1 MRRLMQ
7 LLFPLLLV
15 PTLAGCSQINA
26 LAPVGGDKI
35 TSVRNAV
42 YDVLMQQQVEVLVAP
57 TCATV
62 EAGFTCTGSTVSNGK
77 IVAEASGTAPFTLV
91 IKVDGVEIFEGTAQ
105 SVLDQA
111 VLEGS

>member
-1 MRRLMQ
+1 MKRLVQ
-7 LLFPLLLV
+7 IVFPLLLV
-15 PTLAGCSQINA
+15 STLAGCSQIDA

-42 YDVLMQQQVEVLVAP
+42 YDVLVQQQIEVLVAP
-57 TCATV
+57 TCSTV
-62 EAGFTCTGSTVSNGK
+62 EAGFTCTGSAVSNEK
-77 IVAEASGTAPFTLV
+77 IVAEASGAAPFALV

-111 VLEGS
+111 VLEES